1 MNWDALGAIAEA
13 VAAITV
19 VVTLILLLKQLRL
32 SNSQAEQAN
41 DLARAD
47 SQRDILKQVA
57 DHATLAIDN
66 PQLQD
71 DIRTCYRAWEA
82 APASAKWNFESWA
95 SSYFYIMEQAIYMHD
110 QRLLSDETYYAM
122 EKAAVRIVLT
132 PGGAQW
138 WARKSEHIGAGVS
151 ERINVARDALK
162 SELKPMMGIQPRATT
177 DEDLSDNAPGS

>member
-13 VAAITV
+13 IAAITV
-19 VVTLILLLKQLRL
+19 VVTLLLLLKQLRL

-57 DHATLAIDN
+57 EHATLAIDN
-66 PQLQD
+66 PQLQE
-71 DIRTCYRAWEA
+71 DIRSCYRQWES

-95 SSYFYIMEQAIYMHD
+95 SNYFYIMEQAVYMHD
-110 QRLLSDETYYAM
+110 QGLLSDETYYAM

-138 WARKSEHIGAGVS
+138 WSRKSEHIGAGVS
-151 ERINVARDALK
+151 DRINSARDRSA
-162 SELKPMMGIQPRATT
+162 SELRPMMGFQSPAST
-177 DEDLSDNAPGS
+177 DDG